1 MVDTCLPTVVQ
12 SVDNLPA
19 DLKDQFGQPLKNL
32 AQTVDDMLVNFVS
45 IVQPPLIDDTAL
57 NEMEGSIRD
66 LGTLTQ
72 QLAAN
77 IGSTTVSA
85 ILVDIANQAGN
96 VASQA
101 GFIDPNTKNNLTVT
115 GTGTGIGTGTGGDG
129 TGTGGDPDKVIQ
141 DIIQSANETIPTII
155 QNDIG
160 DPLGVDVEVETA
172 LSELEFSEIRSEVSE
187 TISEEITRDKSIIDR
202 ALEEIEN
209 CTDCLALNAITQS
222 NLEALSDVVEDITEH
237 CGELAGSGAPGGGCD
252 PLPLGLVIPYAG
264 VEPAVPKCYLLC
276 DGSSYSTTGEYADL
290 FKVIKYTYTYDSPGG
305 STFQVPDMRSR
316 FPLGVTGPG
325 TESDS
330 TNPDEYVEGDSLVT
344 DTAAGSLGGRGGREK
359 RGISVQK
366 DAFEASTLL
375 GSFMKANKDLTG
387 TEILLTG
394 SANLT
399 TTTTDP
405 ADGRVDV
412 PNSTRQLATIK
423 FVKTEADIKWDE
435 NNSDTDVDEE
445 FVKIAKEIKTLPPYL
460 ALNYII
466 KAKK

>member
-12 SVDNLPA
+12 SVDNLP
-19 DLKDQFGQPLKNL
+19 DNLKNQFGQPLKNL
-32 AQTVDDMLVNFVS
+32 AQTVDNMLVNFVS
-45 IVQPPLIDDTAL
+45 IVPPALIDDTAL
-57 NEMEGSIRD
+57 NEMEQCIRD

-77 IGSTTVSA
+77 IDSTTVSS
-85 ILVDIANQAGN
+85 ILLALSNEATCVKEQG
-96 VASQA
+96 Q
-101 GFIDPNTKNNLTVT
+101 FLDPNTLNNLTVT
-115 GTGTGIGTGTGGDG
+115 GTGPGSGGGDG
-129 TGTGGDPDKVIQ
+129 SVGDPTTVIQ
-141 DIIQSANETIPTII
+141 NIIDDASETVPNIL

-160 DPLGVDVEVETA
+160 DPLGVDLDVDRA

-202 ALEEIEN
+202 ALAEIEN
-209 CTDCLALNAITQS
+209 CTDCIALNAITQS

-237 CGELAGSGAPGGGCD
+237 CGELAGSGAPGTGGCD

-264 VEPAVPKCYLLC
+264 VDPLPPKCYLLC

-290 FKVIKYTYTYDSPGG
+290 FKVIRYTYTYDSPGG

-325 TESDS
+325 TEADS
-330 TNPDEYVEGDSLVT
+330 TNPDEYVEGDALVT

-387 TEILLTG
+387 TEITLTG
-394 SANLT
+394 TEVLT
-399 TTTTDP
+399 VNGGDTVD
-405 ADGRVDV
+405 ADIKQ
-412 PNSTRQLATIK
+412 TATVK

-435 NNSDTDVDEE
+435 DDSETDVDEA
-445 FVKIAKEIKTLPPYL
+445 FVKVAKEIKTLPPYL
-460 ALNYII
+460 ALNYVI